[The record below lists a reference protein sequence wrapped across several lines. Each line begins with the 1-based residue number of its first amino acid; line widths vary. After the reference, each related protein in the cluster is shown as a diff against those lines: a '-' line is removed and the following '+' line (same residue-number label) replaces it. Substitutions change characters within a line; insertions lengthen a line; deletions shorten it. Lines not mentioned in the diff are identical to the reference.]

1 MTKHNNIYKHGRKSY
16 QYDWFYHSK
25 AWKKLR
31 EIALD
36 RDNYLCQMC
45 LEQGMITDAKIVHHI
60 VYLDNDF
67 NKALDLNN
75 LMSVCHACHNKIHAN
90 DNKKAV
96 KTKIKFVKI

>member
-45 LEQGMITDAKIVHHI
+45 LREDIVTDANIVHHI
-60 VYLDNDF
+60 ICLLYTSPSPRDMRRSRMPSS
-67 NKALDLNN
+67 A
-75 LMSVCHACHNKIHAN
+75 
-90 DNKKAV
+90 
-96 KTKIKFVKI
+96 

>member
-1 MTKHNNIYKHGRKSY
+1 M
-16 QYDWFYHSK
+16 
-25 AWKKLR
+25 
-31 EIALD
+31 
-36 RDNYLCQMC
+36 
-45 LEQGMITDAKIVHHI
+45 HHI

>member
-45 LEQGMITDAKIVHHI
+45 LREDVVTDA
-60 VYLDNDF
+60 
-67 NKALDLNN
+67 N
-75 LMSVCHACHNKIHAN
+75 L
-90 DNKKAV
+90 
-96 KTKIKFVKI
+96 

>member
-1 MTKHNNIYKHGRKSY
+1 MTKHNNIYKHGRNSY

-45 LEQGMITDAKIVHHI
+45 LREDIVTDANIV
-60 VYLDNDF
+60 
-67 NKALDLNN
+67 
-75 LMSVCHACHNKIHAN
+75 
-90 DNKKAV
+90 
-96 KTKIKFVKI
+96 